1 LIYSIRRL
9 VARRPL
15 DWTRG
20 AGRPPAKRP
29 DSIDIIIPVYGAADE
44 LRPCIES
51 VAHETDL
58 TRHRLILVV
67 DGPQDDAVESIVAAS
82 GAIVLRNERRLGF
95 VGAVNRG
102 MRESTSDVVLLNSDT
117 IVTSRW
123 IEKLIEAAY
132 SSPDIG
138 TVTPLSNHATLCSV
152 PQAFEENLLPSGFD
166 VASFAALIESTSA
179 RSYPRLPTGVG
190 FCLYIRRALLDDI
203 GFFDSAKF
211 GFGYGEEND
220 FCMRAL
226 SRGWLNIADDAT
238 FIYHAGNRSFGSS
251 RTRLRRRAQTT
262 LRRLHPRYL
271 ATIAAFM
278 KSDPMADVRARIR
291 IALGGREWGVGS
303 RNDAESR
310 QPITDNRQLAEA
322 IEIESGS
329 NASLRPPTPDSRLP
343 VILHL
348 VHGWPPFQHA
358 GTELYAYWL
367 AQQQKAAHDVA
378 VYVRAADPTRMHGET
393 FELFDDGVRVRF
405 ITNNFTARNPFR
417 RNAIRDRLIERD
429 FERFLRDTRP
439 DLLHIHHLAG
449 HTFSLAGVAKRLG
462 IPIVLQIQDWWFLCA
477 RVNLYD
483 RDGNRCSGPSPAKC
497 ARCATLTT
505 VAPASLNNRLLHDVR
520 RSAAR
525 SAIRACD
532 VYVAGSEAIRDDYIR
547 AGVIPESKPFHVL
560 PYGVR
565 IAPPVEPRAL
575 WTAAAPAAAFGAQD
589 RVSDDRKR
597 WLAPAQSRVVDAARR
612 PIRFGYVGSI
622 SPHKGIHVAVDAM
635 REIDPSEASLHI
647 WGDVDAFPDYACE
660 LRERTGAAS
669 VIFEGRFNEED
680 KPRVFASMDVL
691 LVPSIGLE
699 SFGLAAREAM
709 TCGVPVIASEGGA
722 LSEMFK
728 PGQCGEFFLAGD
740 SAALRRILLRVVDNP
755 SIIDLWSANI
765 PLPKRDDVH
774 AREIERV
781 YDSVLAAHKS

>member
-1 LIYSIRRL
+1 VTLIDSIRR
-9 VARRPL
+9 VFARRPL

-20 AGRPPAKRP
+20 AGRPEADRP
-29 DSIDIIIPVYGAADE
+29 KSINIIIPIYGAAEE
-44 LRPCIES
+44 LRVCLES
-51 VAHETDL
+51 VARETDL
-58 TRHRLILVV
+58 ARHRLILVV
-67 DGPQDDAVESIVAAS
+67 DGPQDDAVESIIA
-82 GAIVLRNERRLGF
+82 GCTGTVLRNERRLGF

-102 MRESTSDVVLLNSDT
+102 MRESASDAVLLNSDT
-117 IVTSRW
+117 IVTPRW
-123 IEKLIEAAY
+123 IEKLIDAAY

-152 PQAFEENLLPSGFD
+152 PQAFEENLLPTGFD
-166 VASFAALIESTSA
+166 TASMSALVECVSA

-203 GFFDSAKF
+203 GFFDAANF

-226 SRGWLNIADDAT
+226 GRGWLHVADDAT

-251 RTRLRRRAQTT
+251 RTRLRSRAQTT
-262 LRRLHPRYL
+262 LRRLHPRFT
-271 ATIAAFM
+271 ATIAEFM
-278 KSDPMADVRARIR
+278 RRDPMAPVRARIR
-291 IALGGREWGVGS
+291 IALGRRESGVGGRS
-303 RNDAESR
+303 NGSK
-310 QPITDNRQLAEA
+310 PLTTDNRQPAEGTALASHA
-322 IEIESGS
+322 SGTQ
-329 NASLRPPTPDSRLP
+329 LRPPTPHSPLP
-343 VILHL
+343 TKRIVHL
-348 VHGWPPFQHA
+348 VHGWPPFQQA

-367 AQQQKAAHDVA
+367 VQQQKASGDVA
-378 VYVRAADPTRMHGET
+378 VYVRAADPTRAHGDA

-417 RNAIRDRLIERD
+417 RNAIRDRIIERD

-449 HTFSLAGVAKRLG
+449 HAFSLASVAKRLG

-497 ARCATLTT
+497 ARCATLTAI
-505 VAPASLNNRLLHDVR
+505 APASVTNRLLHYAR

-532 VYVAGSEAIRDDYIR
+532 VYVAGSQAIRDDYVR
-547 AGVIPESKPFHVL
+547 AGVIPASKTFHVVS
-560 PYGVR
+560 YGVS
-565 IAPPVEPRAL
+565 IAAPPEPRA
-575 WTAAAPAAAFGAQD
+575 
-589 RVSDDRKR
+589 
-597 WLAPAQSRVVDAARR
+597 AARR

-622 SPHKGIHVAVDAM
+622 GPHKGIHVAVEAM
-635 REIDPSEASLHI
+635 RAIDPSQASLHI
-647 WGDVDAFPDYACE
+647 WGDVRAFPNYARE
-660 LRERTGAAS
+660 LRERIDGAP
-669 VIFEGRFNEED
+669 VIFEGRFNEDE

-699 SFGLAAREAM
+699 SFGLAAHEAM

-728 PGQCGEFFLAGD
+728 PGQCGAFFPAGD
-740 SAALRRILLRVVDNP
+740 AAALHQILRRVAGDP
-755 SIIDLWSANI
+755 SIIDRWSARL
-765 PLPKRDDVH
+765 PTPKREDVH
-774 AREIERV
+774 AAEIVRL
-781 YDSVLAAHKS
+781 YDAVLAARKS